1 MTEDIRTN
9 LKSGMIVKV
18 HQRIKEINTKGE
30 EKERIQVFEGTIIGI
45 KHGNEAGATITVRKI
60 SNSIGVE
67 KIFPINSPVVEK
79 IELLREMKVRQAKA
93 GYLRNFKKKL
103 REVRKDK
110 KGKEVIEKVDNEVVA
125 EEPKKDTE
133 STEVEEGTESVEE
146 KAEVKAEDKVD
157 EVKKTEE

>member
-110 KGKEVIEKVDNEVVA
+110 KGKEVVEKVDNEVVA
-125 EEPKKDTE
+125 EEPKKE
-133 STEVEEGTESVEE
+133 EAEPAVEEVKVEE
-146 KAEVKAEDKVD
+146 APVKEVKE
-157 EVKKTEE
+157 EKKEETKE